1 MPWARGFCPF
11 RAYGAYR
18 TCGAYMR
25 NLSKLKVIL
34 ENRQITFGVID
45 KLIKRISKTDF
56 DSLQSI
62 NQAWIYINLS
72 LIYINLTWIYINL
85 SQIYAS

>member
-1 MPWARGFCPF
+1 
-11 RAYGAYR
+11 
-18 TCGAYMR
+18 MR

-34 ENRQITFGVID
+34 ENRQITFWVID

-85 SQIYAS
+85 SQIYAL

>member
-1 MPWARGFCPF
+1 
-11 RAYGAYR
+11 
-18 TCGAYMR
+18 MR

-34 ENRQITFGVID
+34 ENRQITFWVID

-72 LIYINLTWIYINL
+72 LIYP
-85 SQIYAS
+85 

>member
-1 MPWARGFCPF
+1 
-11 RAYGAYR
+11 
-18 TCGAYMR
+18 MR

-34 ENRQITFGVID
+34 ENRQITFEVID

-62 NQAWIYINLS
+62 NQA
-72 LIYINLTWIYINL
+72 
-85 SQIYAS
+85 

>member
-1 MPWARGFCPF
+1 
-11 RAYGAYR
+11 
-18 TCGAYMR
+18 MR

-62 NQAWIYINLS
+62 NQA
-72 LIYINLTWIYINL
+72 
-85 SQIYAS
+85 

>member
-11 RAYGAYR
+11 RACGAYR

-62 NQAWIYINLS
+62 NQA
-72 LIYINLTWIYINL
+72 
-85 SQIYAS
+85 